1 MKYALTSIACAFS
14 CLAAVAAL
22 GTTPA
27 AAATAVQFQ
36 CDAAGP
42 GDISMSA
49 RFEQRATGRRKFN
62 AEFQSAPGGAFTAGQ
77 RMTVFV
83 ADVNVGTDRL
93 RKVAGG
99 DVKGELQLDD
109 AARPGD
115 NEKPLP
121 PNFPPVQRNTQVLI
135 KIAGQNVLA
144 CRLQ

>member
-1 MKYALTSIACAFS
+1 MR
-14 CLAAVAAL
+14 
-22 GTTPA
+22 
-27 AAATAVQFQ
+27 
-36 CDAAGP
+36 
-42 GDISMSA
+42 A

-62 AEFQSAPGGAFTAGQ
+62 AEFEAAPGGAFTAGQ